1 MDIKKGDIINKKQF
15 LEQGTYAK
23 EEYEGLIVCSD
34 QRKQCYNL
42 GVQLD
47 ENRILVVDQVQ
58 EGEVEQKLSS
68 WVPQIQE
75 LQRQYGAGN
84 DSQNYSH

>member
-1 MDIKKGDIINKKQF
+1 MEIKKGDILNKEQF
-15 LEQGTYAK
+15 LNQDSYAK

-34 QRKQCYNL
+34 QRKGCYNF

-58 EGEVEQKLSS
+58 EDEVEQKLSS
-68 WVPQIQE
+68 WVPQIQQI
-75 LQRQYGAGN
+75 QRRYSAGN
-84 DSQNYSH
+84 DTQNL